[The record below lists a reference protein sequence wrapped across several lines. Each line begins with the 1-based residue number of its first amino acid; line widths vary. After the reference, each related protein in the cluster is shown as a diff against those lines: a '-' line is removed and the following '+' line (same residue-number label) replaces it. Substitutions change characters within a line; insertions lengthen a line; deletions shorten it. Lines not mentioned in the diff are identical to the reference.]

1 MAGVNFTDYFWVSI
15 VVGPL
20 LEAMVL
26 ASLDRFLRI
35 SQNNSGDDVISVPNR
50 QNTVQLIFGKNEL
63 GGFSES
69 LRPPLYIAG
78 SIMTLAGL

>member
-69 LRPPLYIAG
+69 LRPPLSIAR
-78 SIMTLAGL
+78 SIMT

>member
-50 QNTVQLIFGKNEL
+50 QNTVQLIFGKK
-63 GGFSES
+63 
-69 LRPPLYIAG
+69 
-78 SIMTLAGL
+78 

>member
-1 MAGVNFTDYFWVSI
+1 MAGGNFTDYFWVSI

-35 SQNNSGDDVISVPNR
+35 SQNNSGDDVVSLPKISKHGPVDFRNKWVR
-50 QNTVQLIFGKNEL
+50 YIFGIL
-63 GGFSES
+63 
-69 LRPPLYIAG
+69 
-78 SIMTLAGL
+78 